1 MQARIAW
8 AWSSS
13 LKPELLKSPGQSVI
27 WSCTCHPPNSVGI
40 LVPTGPMCIEACRA
54 GRCSTANILLLE
66 NASRCI
72 ALHFVAFDLEEYI
85 YLRVDH
91 VADLPSKL
99 NLALRALSISRVS
112 LAQKLQ
118 VDKSLVGR
126 WLSGAVHPTEHNLT
140 RLTHLLAADR
150 PQFTHG
156 EWFAPIER
164 FAEVFGVAPPTKS
177 SNGSGVDHSMLAEFV
192 AASSEET
199 RRRGPAYS
207 GLWRTARPSVLMPGQ
222 IFHDYG
228 LILAD
233 GDGVAEVLMRGS
245 GLDFRGH
252 MLCSGG
258 NIFSFLFDGVGQSP
272 LSIVLKG
279 VTLPRAMVLDGIVM
293 LAALDPS
300 RTPAAM
306 PIIMQRVCDL
316 TGERERDLALID
328 EMSEAEPL
336 KWSPWVSQP

>member
-1 MQARIAW
+1 M
-8 AWSSS
+8 
-13 LKPELLKSPGQSVI
+13 
-27 WSCTCHPPNSVGI
+27 
-40 LVPTGPMCIEACRA
+40 
-54 GRCSTANILLLE
+54 
-66 NASRCI
+66 
-72 ALHFVAFDLEEYI
+72 
-85 YLRVDH
+85 
-91 VADLPSKL
+91 ADLPSKL

-112 LAQKLQ
+112 LAQRLQ

-140 RLTHLLAADR
+140 RLTQVLATDQ
-150 PQFTHG
+150 PQFSHMD
-156 EWFAPIER
+156 WFAPIER
-164 FAEVFGVAPPTKS
+164 YAEIFGVAPPAKS
-177 SNGSGVDHSMLAEFV
+177 QTDRKAGMGLLTEMA
-192 AASSEET
+192 AASSDET

-207 GLWRTARPSVLMPGQ
+207 GLWRTARPSVLMPGR

-233 GDGVAEVLMRGS
+233 GGGAAEVLMRGS

-258 NIFSFLFDGVGQSP
+258 NIFAFLFDEVGQTP

-279 VTLPRAMVLDGIVM
+279 VTLPRALVLDGIVM

-306 PIIMQRVCDL
+306 PIVLQRVCDL
-316 TGERERDLALID
+316 TGDRARDLALI
-328 EMSEAEPL
+328 EGMGEAEPL
-336 KWSPWVSQP
+336 PEAQIEPEVLHQRLLGTDETQPRLLGVLPQDSLSRGISSKGLTG